1 MKRVETKIASVS
13 NTFRSTGLVQF
24 ITENQNTLLEWIQN
38 FGNSTE
44 TFLGKSDY
52 QVRPLQKQFQTE
64 EVIEGWLVFY
74 LSKLLLVNHS
84 EINIHLPFEYYG
96 ITSLE
101 ALRLTYAIEVWL
113 GRRFSLELVY
123 EYPTVKVLAQHL
135 AQEVECACVS

>member
-1 MKRVETKIASVS
+1 MKNLQNVTKELT
-13 NTFRSTGLVQF
+13 NTSLLQF
-24 ITENQNTLLEWIQN
+24 FKSSHNTLLECIQN
-38 FGNSTE
+38 LGNSRE
-44 TFLGKSDY
+44 TFLYRSD
-52 QVRPLQKQFQTE
+52 VEARPLQQQFQTE

-135 AQEVECACVS
+135 AKEVEYVCVS